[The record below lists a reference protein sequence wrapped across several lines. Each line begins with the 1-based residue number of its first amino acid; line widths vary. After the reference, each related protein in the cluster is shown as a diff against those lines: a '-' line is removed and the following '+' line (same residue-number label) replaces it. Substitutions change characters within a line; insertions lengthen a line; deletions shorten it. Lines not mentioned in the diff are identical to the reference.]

1 MAYVEL
7 PLIAAGS
14 LARNISV
21 GGISTAATGPVGDVY
36 MMSMYHDNITV
47 AAVCSANAQ
56 VDIEACC
63 CVQSVVQAG
72 GGIWVPILAL
82 SGVGTTPK
90 MGSFNSPLTAIRVNV
105 KVAQA
110 GTLSLA
116 IRTDSPNK

>member
-1 MAYVEL
+1 
-7 PLIAAGS
+7 
-14 LARNISV
+14 
-21 GGISTAATGPVGDVY
+21 
-36 MMSMYHDNITV
+36 MMGMYHKDITV

-63 CVQSVVQAG
+63 CTQAVILAG
-72 GGIWVPILAL
+72 GGLWVPILAL

-90 MGSFNSPLTAIRVNV
+90 MASFNSPLSAIRTNV

-116 IRTDSPNK
+116 IRTDSPNR